1 MNDDLGN
8 RMKEYELASF
18 FSFTR
23 RLPLIIRI
31 DGKAFHGHK
40 FDVPFDDDLS
50 YMMAKTAQSLCEEIQ
65 GAQLAYVQ
73 SDEISILLTD
83 DETIKTQPWFGKK
96 VHKIISVSASMATYQ
111 FNKLTQNAV
120 SVDKEQWG
128 RFDTRYLFDSRAFVL
143 PHAEVANYF
152 VWRQQDATRN
162 SIHMAGRSVFS
173 HKELMNKTS
182 NQIQEMLF
190 KEGINWNDYDTR
202 FKRGLCIVK
211 TCTEMA
217 NVGTPDER
225 PVWEYK
231 IDLEAPIFTQ
241 ERNYIEQFLTKES

>member
-23 RLPLIIRI
+23 RLPLIIRV

-40 FDVPFDDDLS
+40 FETPFDDELS
-50 YMMAKTAQSLCEEIQ
+50 YMMAMTARHLCTEIQ

-73 SDEISILLTD
+73 SDEISILVTD
-83 DETIKTQPWFGKK
+83 DETLQTQPWFGKK
-96 VHKIISVSASMATYQ
+96 VHKIISVSASIATYQ
-111 FNKLTQNAV
+111 FNKLAQNAV
-120 SVDKEQWG
+120 SVDPEQWG
-128 RFDTRYLFDSRAFVL
+128 RFNARYLFDSRAFVL
-143 PHAEVANYF
+143 PPAEVANYF

-162 SIHMAGRSVFS
+162 SISMAGRSIFS
-173 HKELMNKTS
+173 HKELMNKTT

-190 KEGINWNDYDTR
+190 KEGINWNDYETR

-211 TCTEMA
+211 KCTEMA
-217 NVGTPDER
+217 NVGTPKER
-225 PVWEYK
+225 PVWSYEL
-231 IDLEAPIFTQ
+231 DTNPPVFTQ
-241 ERNYIEQFLTKES
+241 ERQYVEQFLAKE